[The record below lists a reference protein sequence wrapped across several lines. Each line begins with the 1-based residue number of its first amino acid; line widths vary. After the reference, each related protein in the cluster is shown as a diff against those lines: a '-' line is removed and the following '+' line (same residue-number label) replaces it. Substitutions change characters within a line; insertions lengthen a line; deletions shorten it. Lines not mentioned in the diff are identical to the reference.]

1 MPVYEPY
8 PGSQTALRLSP
19 YKDTDSWL
27 CRSSLKEGKK
37 SKLESKKKKDLDG
50 WLEKKNR

>member
-1 MPVYEPY
+1 MKVTELRRGEMPVYEPY

-27 CRSSLKEGKK
+27 CRSSLKGGKSQNWK
-37 SKLESKKKKDLDG
+37 VK
-50 WLEKKNR
+50 RP